1 MEVTL
6 VAHTHWDREW
16 YRTFQQFRYQLVQ
29 LVDQVLDILRSDPD
43 YRCFMLD
50 GQTIVIEDYLAL
62 RPEREADLREFTQAG
77 RLLVGPWHVLPD
89 EFLVSGEA
97 LVRNFQLGSR
107 IAARFGGRM
116 PVGYTPDTFGHISQ
130 LPQILRGVGIDTAIF
145 RRGLADEPTLLWWE
159 APDGS
164 RVFTIYLRDSYDN
177 AAWLPDD
184 PELFP
189 RYLKRQV
196 ESLAS
201 HTPTSHV
208 LLMHGTDHMFPVPAL
223 PHLLEAARQALPDMR
238 LHHGSLPAYVAAVR
252 PKVPDSLPV
261 ARGELYNPK
270 RHHLVPGVW
279 STRMWIKQRNAAAQ
293 IALERYAEPLA
304 AFAYVYGG
312 LDQRA
317 QLWAAWRLLLQNHPH
332 DSICGCSI
340 DQVHEEMRPR
350 FDQAQQVADLVS
362 QESLAYLAR
371 QVDIQPLL
379 DVTPDSAWPQADG
392 VDYSKAWPAGW
403 TVAVYDPISGP
414 APALVEVEVPIL
426 PPGYTYRMFDAHGRE
441 LAWELVQQSEA
452 EFSQWVVPGAE
463 MPALLAELA
472 DCTVRRRAVQRS
484 LFLRRGEEAE
494 LWLEWGERDI
504 VGHDRLVGRLKE
516 ALAKQ
521 PVRQCQV
528 QAWAGGQTRLRF
540 QASDVPGP
548 GVGVYLI
555 RPWPGR
561 PKLEAKTPLAEPE
574 IENEFFHLT
583 AEADGTLTLLDKRVG
598 RRFPGLNRFVDEGD
612 RGDEYNF
619 CPPAHDQIVAASAQA
634 PVVTAFDAGLRGQCL
649 EVRQVY
655 RLPARLSPDR
665 QGRSSETASVSI
677 VSRAWLRPGTP
688 RLDFE
693 TTVDNTVEDHRLRAY
708 LPTGLVATHTLAEN
722 AFDLVARDFNRPTD
736 TTDWIEQPVAT
747 QPQHTFILA
756 EEGGQGFL
764 LANQGLPEVEAIRD
778 EAGRVIFAL
787 TLLRCVGWLSRDDFP
802 CRLGQAGPQMATPGA
817 QMLGRWR
824 FNYAVVP
831 YAERWAAVAQA
842 HSFNA
847 PPLAVSVLAE
857 IGPLSLVRPWLA
869 VEPTG
874 FLITAI
880 KPAESGVGLIVRGFN
895 ATEEPLEV
903 TLHAA
908 WPISAAR
915 QVNLLEE
922 PQATLRIE
930 QGQVYLSVGPRQIIS
945 VALA

>member
-1 MEVTL
+1 LEVTL

-16 YRTFQQFRYQLVQ
+16 YRTFQQFRYRLIQL
-29 LVDQVLDILRSDPD
+29 LDQVLDILRSDPD
-43 YRCFMLD
+43 YRCFILD
-50 GQTIVIEDYLAL
+50 GQMIVIEDYLEV
-62 RPEREADLREFTQAG
+62 RPEREAELREFTQAG
-77 RLLVGPWHVLPD
+77 RLLIGPWHVLPD

-116 PVGYTPDTFGHISQ
+116 PIGYTPDPFGHISQ

-164 RVFTIYLRDSYDN
+164 RVFTVYLRDGYDN
-177 AAWLPDD
+177 AACLPDD
-184 PELFP
+184 PDLFP
-189 RYLKRQV
+189 RYLKRVV
-196 ESLAS
+196 ESLAP

-208 LLMHGTDHMFPVPAL
+208 LLMCGTDHMFPIPAL
-223 PHLLEAARQALPDMR
+223 PRLLEAARQALPDVR
-238 LHHGSLPAYVAAVR
+238 LHHGSLPDYVAAVR
-252 PKVPDSLPV
+252 PKVPNSLPV
-261 ARGELYNPK
+261 LRGELYNPK

-279 STRMWIKQRNAAAQ
+279 STRMWIKQRNVAAQ

-304 AFAYVYGG
+304 AFAHVRGG
-312 LDQRA
+312 LDRRA

-340 DQVHEEMRPR
+340 DQAHEEMRPR

-371 QVDIQPLL
+371 QAAIQPLL
-379 DVTPDSAWPQADG
+379 DVTSDSAWLQADE
-392 VDYSKAWPAGW
+392 VDFSTPWPAGW
-403 TVAVYDPISGP
+403 TVAVYNPISGCTS
-414 APALVEVEVPIL
+414 APVEVEVPIL
-426 PPGYTYRMFDAHGRE
+426 PPGYTYRLFDAHGRE
-441 LAWELVQQSEA
+441 AAWELVRQPEV
-452 EFSQWVVPGAE
+452 EFSRWVVPGAE
-463 MPALLAELA
+463 IPALLAELVG
-472 DCTVRRRAVQRS
+472 CTVRKRVVHRS
-484 LFLRRGEEAE
+484 VFLRRGEEAE

-504 VGHDRLVGRLKE
+504 VGHDRLVDRLKE
-516 ALAKQ
+516 TLARH
-521 PVRQCQV
+521 PLRQCQV
-528 QAWAGGQTRLRF
+528 QAWAGGQARLRF
-540 QASDVPGP
+540 QASESPGP
-548 GVGVYLI
+548 GMGVYLI
-555 RPWPGR
+555 RPWLGQ
-561 PKLEAKTPLAEPE
+561 PKLEAKTPLAKTK

-619 CPPAHDQIVAASAQA
+619 CPPAHDQIVAAPAEA
-634 PVVTAFDAGLRGQCL
+634 PVVAAFDAGLRGQYL

-665 QGRSSETASVSI
+665 QARSSETASVYI
-677 VSRAWLRPGTP
+677 VSRAWLRPGLP

-693 TTVDNTVEDHRLRAY
+693 TTVDNTVEDHRLRVHF
-708 LPTGLVATHTLAEN
+708 PTGLAAAYTLAEN
-722 AFDLVARDFNRPTD
+722 AFDLVARDFDRPTD
-736 TTDWIEQPVAT
+736 TMDWIEQPVAT
-747 QPQHTFILA
+747 QPQHAFILA
-756 EEGGQGFL
+756 EAGGQGFL

-778 EAGRVIFAL
+778 EAGRVTFAL

-802 CRLGQAGPQMATPGA
+802 CRSGQAGPQMATPAA
-817 QMLGRWR
+817 QMLGRWG
-824 FNYAVVP
+824 FHYALVP

-847 PPLAVSVLAE
+847 PPLAVCVPAE
-857 IGPLSLVRPWLA
+857 IGPLSLACPWL
-869 VEPTG
+869 VIEPAG
-874 FLITAI
+874 FLITTI
-880 KPAESGVGLIVRGFN
+880 KPAENGAGLIVRGYN
-895 ATEEPLEV
+895 ATEEPLQV
-903 TLHAA
+903 TLRTA
-908 WPISAAR
+908 WPISSAR

-922 PQATLRIE
+922 PQATLNIE

>member
-1 MEVTL
+1 LEVTL
-6 VAHTHWDREW
+6 AAHTHWDREW

-29 LVDQVLDILRSDPD
+29 LMDQVLDILRSDSD

-50 GQTIVIEDYLAL
+50 GQTIVIEDYLEV

-77 RLLVGPWHVLPD
+77 RLLIGPWHVLPD

-97 LVRNFQLGSR
+97 LVRNLQLGSK
-107 IAARFGGRM
+107 ISARFGGRM
-116 PVGYTPDTFGHISQ
+116 PIGYTPDPFGHISQ
-130 LPQILRGVGIDTAIF
+130 LPQILRGVGIDTAVF

-164 RVFTIYLRDSYDN
+164 RVFTVYLRDGYDN
-177 AAWLPDD
+177 AACLPDD
-184 PELFP
+184 PELFL
-189 RYLKRQV
+189 RYLKRLV

-201 HTPTSHV
+201 HTPVAHV
-208 LLMHGTDHMFPVPAL
+208 LLMHGTDHMLPVPAL
-223 PHLLEAARQALPDMR
+223 PRLLEVARQALPDMR

-252 PKVPDSLPV
+252 PKVPNSLPV
-261 ARGELYNPK
+261 VRGELYNAK

-293 IALERYAEPLA
+293 IALERYAEPLT
-304 AFAYVYGG
+304 AFAQVLGG

-317 QLWAAWRLLLQNHPH
+317 QLWVAWRLLIENHPH

-350 FDQAQQVADLVS
+350 FDQSQQVADLVS

-379 DVTPDSAWPQADG
+379 EVTPEAAWPRADE
-392 VDYSKAWPAGW
+392 VDYSTAWPTGW
-403 TVAVYDPISGP
+403 TVAVYNPVSGP
-414 APALVEVEVPIL
+414 ASAPVEVKVPVL
-426 PPGYTYRMFDAHGRE
+426 PPGYTYRLFDAHGRE
-441 LAWELVQQSEA
+441 VAWELIQQPEA
-452 EFSQWVVPGAE
+452 EFSQWVVPDAE

-484 LFLRRGEEAE
+484 MFLRRGEEAE

-504 VGHDRLVGRLKE
+504 AGHDRLVNRLKE
-516 ALAKQ
+516 ALGKH

-528 QAWAGGQTRLRF
+528 RAWAGGQACLRF
-540 QASDVPGP
+540 QTSDAPGL
-548 GVGVYLI
+548 GVGLYLI

-561 PKLEAKTPLAEPE
+561 PKPETDTPLAETE
-574 IENEFFHLT
+574 IENEFFRLT

-612 RGDEYNF
+612 RGDEYNL
-619 CPPAHDQIVAASAQA
+619 CPPARDQIVAAPAES
-634 PVVTAFDAGLRGQCL
+634 PVVTAFDAGLRGQYL

-655 RLPARLSPDR
+655 RLPVRLSPDR
-665 QGRSSETASVSI
+665 QARSSETASVPI
-677 VSRAWLRPGTP
+677 VSRAWLRPGMP
-688 RLDFE
+688 RVDFE
-693 TTVDNTVEDHRLRAY
+693 TTVDNTAEDHRLRVFF
-708 LPTGLVATHTLAEN
+708 PTSLAAAHTLAEN
-722 AFDLVARDFNRPTD
+722 AFDLVARDFDRSTD

-747 QPQHTFILA
+747 QPQHTFILT
-756 EEGGQGFL
+756 EERGQGFL
-764 LANQGLPEVEAIRD
+764 LANRGLPEVEAIRD
-778 EAGRVIFAL
+778 EAGRVTFAL

-802 CRLGQAGPQMATPGA
+802 CRSGQAGPQMATPGA
-817 QMLGRWR
+817 QMLGRWS
-824 FNYAVVP
+824 FHYAVVP

-842 HSFNA
+842 HSFTA
-847 PPLAVSVLAE
+847 PPLAVCVPAE
-857 IGPLSLVRPWLA
+857 IGPLSLARPWLA
-869 VEPTG
+869 VEPAG

-880 KPAESGVGLIVRGFN
+880 KPVEHGAGVIVRGYN

-903 TLHAA
+903 ALRTAL
-908 WPISAAR
+908 PISSAR

-922 PQATLRIE
+922 PQATLHIE